1 MIGCI
6 QNLAESDYKNIIRA
20 NLLELRTGFSRGAE
34 LKTNQIYTI
43 TFLYNSPLIIKYKR
57 KIYDIN
63 KRLKKSQNLNINLR
77 IHVQTFISV
86 SRSVLSNSLPPHGLQ
101 PTSFLHP
108 RNSPGKDIGMGCHF
122 LLQGNLPN
130 LGIEPRSSTL
140 QTGSLPPEHQGS
152 TQTFIKKFAKVS
164 QRI

>member
-1 MIGCI
+1 MVKLSLTYNIIGYI

-63 KRLKKSQNLNINLR
+63 KRLKKS
-77 IHVQTFISV
+77 
-86 SRSVLSNSLPPHGLQ
+86 
-101 PTSFLHP
+101 
-108 RNSPGKDIGMGCHF
+108 
-122 LLQGNLPN
+122 
-130 LGIEPRSSTL
+130 
-140 QTGSLPPEHQGS
+140 
-152 TQTFIKKFAKVS
+152 
-164 QRI
+164 